1 LGFFVSSFFFFWLP
15 TVSKTNWND
24 CWRESSRERERGVVG
39 FSSLNAFY
47 WKSLTDVRGR
57 LEYGNSRWQEEE
69 GESKFDVRSSFTK
82 ETHHIRHEII
92 QKKNQRTICY
102 ICIRP
107 SSLYLP
113 RHKNNKNRY
122 TREKFECGNWKNKK
136 KIKIKT
142 DEKITDGRKLHYFF
156 PREVAGDGS
165 RRLPADDYSRNIS
178 TVSAIGFSYI
188 CASFSTRVLF
198 CKKGKK
204 KKSPIFL
211 CV

>member
-1 LGFFVSSFFFFWLP
+1 LFSFLVLVAIFLWGFLFLLSSFSDFQQSARQIE
-15 TVSKTNWND
+15 TIVDEKVRGSG
-24 CWRESSRERERGVVG
+24 SGGVVG

-57 LEYGNSRWQEEE
+57 LEYGNSRWQEEA

-82 ETHHIRHEII
+82 ETLHIRHEII

-122 TREKFECGNWKNKK
+122 TREKFECGNWKNKNK
-136 KIKIKT
+136 
-142 DEKITDGRKLHYFF
+142 
-156 PREVAGDGS
+156 
-165 RRLPADDYSRNIS
+165 
-178 TVSAIGFSYI
+178 
-188 CASFSTRVLF
+188 
-198 CKKGKK
+198 
-204 KKSPIFL
+204 
-211 CV
+211 